1 MTYRAA
7 KLLELAQSDDF
18 DEAHAFLVTGLIGAD
33 RFFATV
39 HARADRDRGEF
50 ARRETS
56 LPSVSEV
63 AAWAAASRDQGPLV
77 MLLDEE
83 WMEWWTRNQMPMAAF
98 HGASG
103 AQPRALWREG
113 DVWSRVAWNG
123 DLEKTATPAPP
134 LPPVSVIAER
144 MQDLMDDTVLPGGD
158 SIEFTN
164 GALGESIDAH
174 ARCIYL
180 GSATPPEGPVGP
192 AFQAVALAGP
202 SKFGFVNPAR
212 STTMCWASVA
222 YSDISAVSFRKE
234 EDETGSGTFLVEIV
248 KNEGHKPTL
257 QAHGDYVVHIAVRL
271 PAPAVFGGPN
281 VTDIILTRAR
291 QLSRFDL
298 TGRFGPEGEVSGML
312 LLPITPR
319 DPNEN
324 G

>member
-39 HARADRDRGEF
+39 HARADRDRDEF
-50 ARRETS
+50 ARREPS
-56 LPSVSEV
+56 LPSASEV
-63 AAWAAASRDQGPLV
+63 TAWAAASQDQGPLV
-77 MLLDEE
+77 MVLDEE
-83 WMEWWTRNQMPMAAF
+83 WMEWWTRNQMPMAAL
-98 HGASG
+98 HGTLG
-103 AQPRALWREG
+103 AQPREFWQEG

-123 DLEKTATPAPP
+123 DLEETATPAPP
-134 LPPVSVIAER
+134 LPLVSVIAER
-144 MQDLMDDTVLPGGD
+144 MQDLMNDAVPPGGD
-158 SIEFTN
+158 NIEFTN
-164 GALGESIDAH
+164 EALGENIDAH

-180 GSATPPEGPVGP
+180 GSATPPEGPVDP
-192 AFQAVALAGP
+192 AFQGVALAGS

-212 STTMCWASVA
+212 STTICWTSAN

-234 EDETGSGTFLVEIV
+234 EDEAGSSTWLVEVV
-248 KNEGHKPTL
+248 KNEGHKPRL
-257 QAHGDYVVHIAVRL
+257 QPHGDYVVHFAVRL
-271 PAPAVFGGPN
+271 PPPAVFGGPN
-281 VTDIILTRAR
+281 VTDLILTRAR

-298 TGRFGPEGEVSGML
+298 TGNFGPEGELPGML